1 MDEKNDFGIDKVR
14 YFAEFRIIP
23 QIIECDPGYA
33 LSWLLN
39 KREKAAGGLYK
50 EAFEEV
56 TEGAYPFS
64 EKDFSVEV
72 YSRSSCRNDAVI
84 IMTYPENTESEMICL
99 KGCAVFLKNEDNEW
113 VSRYITV
120 ETDTYNGNNGKFCFI
135 GEFRGDNHINLG
147 FVPKGKNNLIEKIE
161 EIVFGSK
168 SRSKKLVKV
177 K

>member
-1 MDEKNDFGIDKVR
+1 MDDNNKFGIDRVR

-39 KREKAAGGLYK
+39 KREMAAVGLYK

-56 TEGAYPFS
+56 TDEAYPFS
-64 EKDFSVEV
+64 EKDFALEI
-72 YSRSSCRNDAVI
+72 YSRSNCQRDAVI
-84 IMTYPENTESEMICL
+84 IITYPENLESEMICL
-99 KGCAVFLKNEDNEW
+99 KGCAVFIKNENNEW

-120 ETDTYNGNNGKFCFI
+120 ETDTFNGNNGKLCFL
-135 GEFRGDNHINLG
+135 GEFKGDNHINLG
-147 FVPKGKNNLIEKIE
+147 LVPKGKTKLVEKIE

-168 SRSKKLVKV
+168 NRARRLVNIN
-177 K
+177 

>member
-1 MDEKNDFGIDKVR
+1 MKKNNFGIDKVR
-14 YFAEFRIIP
+14 YFAEFRVIP

-56 TEGAYPFS
+56 TDEVYPFS

-72 YSRSSCRNDAVI
+72 YSRSNCQKDAVI
-84 IMTYPENTESEMICL
+84 IITYPENTESEMICL
-99 KGCAVFLKNEDNEW
+99 KGCAAFVKNENGDW

-120 ETDTYNGNNGKFCFI
+120 ETDTYNDNNGKICFL
-135 GEFRGDNHINLG
+135 GEFRGDNHVNMGI
-147 FVPKGKNNLIEKIE
+147 VPKGKTNLMERIE

-168 SRSKKLVKV
+168 SRSRKLVKV